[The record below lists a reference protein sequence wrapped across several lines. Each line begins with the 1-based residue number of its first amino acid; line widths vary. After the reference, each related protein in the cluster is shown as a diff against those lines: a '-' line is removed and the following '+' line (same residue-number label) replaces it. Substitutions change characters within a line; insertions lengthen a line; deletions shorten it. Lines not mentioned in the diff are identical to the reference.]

1 MHKSALI
8 VAGGKGVRMTADIPK
23 QFLLLNGT
31 PILIHTLKQFSHFK
45 EIVLVLPPS
54 QFKYWK
60 KLCVIYNF
68 RQQHTLVSGGKTRF
82 QSVKNGLER
91 IPDNTIVAIHDGV
104 RPLISTSLINCLVSK
119 TKKET
124 GVIPIIPVK
133 DSIRKVEEGNS
144 VNIDRSKLYKVQT
157 PQCFFS
163 NDIKESYAQD
173 YSAVFTDDAAVF
185 EANGG
190 EINTI
195 LGEEKNIKITTKDD
209 LKIAEFIQLN
219 INLENNSAI

>member
-1 MHKSALI
+1 MYKNALI
-8 VAGGKGVRMTADIPK
+8 VAGGKGVRMSADIPK

-31 PILIHTLKQFSHFK
+31 PILMHTLKQFSHFE

-60 KLCVIYNF
+60 KLCNAHNF
-68 RQQHTLVSGGKTRF
+68 RQKHTLVSGGKNRF

-91 IPDNTIVAIHDGV
+91 IADNTIVAIHDGV
-104 RPLISTSLINCLVSK
+104 RPLISTSLINSLVSE
-119 TKKET
+119 TKRAT
-124 GVIPIIPVK
+124 GVIPIIPIK
-133 DSIRKVEEGNS
+133 DSIRKVKEGNS
-144 VNIDRSKLYKVQT
+144 IHIDRSNLYKVQT

-163 NDIKESYAQD
+163 DDIKESYAQD
-173 YSAVFTDDAAVF
+173 YSAVFTDDASVF

-190 EINTI
+190 GINTL
-195 LGEEKNIKITTKDD
+195 LGEEKNIKITTKED

-219 INLENNSAI
+219 ISLENSNI